1 MSWDLKGAVRLR
13 LADRTLRGFAIDERG
28 LIACRPRTVEPLG
41 FAYDAKDAAP
51 YGRAYFVDVRSARA
65 VRINSRVGCER
76 ERARISPVYR

>member
-1 MSWDLKGAVRLR
+1 MGACAVGHRSR
-13 LADRTLRGFAIDERG
+13 DDCVVF
-28 LIACRPRTVEPLG
+28 VEPLG

-65 VRINSRVGCER
+65 VRIDSRAACER